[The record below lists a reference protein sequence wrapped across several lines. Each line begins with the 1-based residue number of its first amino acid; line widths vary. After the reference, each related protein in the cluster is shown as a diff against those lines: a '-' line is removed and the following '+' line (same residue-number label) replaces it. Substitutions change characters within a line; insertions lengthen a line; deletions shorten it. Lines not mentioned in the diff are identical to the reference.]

1 MKLRWIVLVGLV
13 ATLPGCQSITYQ
25 KAGATPEQIESD
37 TKVCREYQ
45 QRRLI
50 SMGGDYV
57 ENMDR
62 DEFEKPC
69 MEARGYRQVMVP
81 SGTMT
86 TR

>member
-1 MKLRWIVLVGLV
+1 MRFRWIVFAGLM

-25 KAGATPEQIESD
+25 KAGATPEQIEAD

>member
-1 MKLRWIVLVGLV
+1 MTLRWIVLIGLMV
-13 ATLPGCQSITYQ
+13 VMSGCQSITYQ
-25 KAGATPEQIESD
+25 KAGATSEQIEAD

-45 QRRLI
+45 MRRLI

>member
-1 MKLRWIVLVGLV
+1 MTLRWIVLVGLMAV
-13 ATLPGCQSITYQ
+13 VPGCQSITYQ
-25 KAGATPEQIESD
+25 KAGATPEQIEAD

-45 QRRLI
+45 MRRLI